1 MKRILPYAA
10 YCIMISVSLF
20 LFVRASSAVATAG
33 EDVQANATIAG
44 VASAAEI
51 EKLPDP
57 FLTDDEE
64 RFLAT
69 QDKNITWT
77 DPNIS
82 AIFYSSQSSTV
93 VVQGRVLRV
102 NDFIDGRQIIAIRPE
117 AVVLKDKK
125 GTYVVKMGSVLQRQ
139 PAQIAETN

>member
-1 MKRILPYAA
+1 MKRYLPYAV
-10 YCIMISVSLF
+10 YFLMIAVSFF
-20 LFVRASSAVATAG
+20 LFIRASSAAATSGA
-33 EDVQANATIAG
+33 DAQANATAAG
-44 VASAAEI
+44 DPPAAQI

-57 FLTDDEE
+57 FLTDEE
-64 RFLAT
+64 ARFFAL

-82 AIFYSSQSSTV
+82 AIFYSSRSSTV
-93 VVQGRVLRV
+93 VVQGRVLGV

-125 GTYVVKMGSVLQRQ
+125 GTYVVKMGSVLQQQ
-139 PAQIAETN
+139 PSQTAKTD

>member
-1 MKRILPYAA
+1 MKKILKAA
-10 YCIMISVSLF
+10 VYCMMIAISLY
-20 LFVRASSAVATAG
+20 LFERASYAVPSDSAEAS
-33 EDVQANATIAG
+33 ANAT
-44 VASAAEI
+44 AAVDPSQDENV
-51 EKLPDP
+51 KLPNP
-57 FLTDDEE
+57 FLTDEE
-64 RFLAT
+64 GRSFAA

-117 AVVLKDKK
+117 AVVLKDIK
-125 GTYVVKMGSVLQRQ
+125 GTYIVKMGSVLLRQ
-139 PAQIAETN
+139 PSQIVKTE

>member
-1 MKRILPYAA
+1 MKRNLSHGV
-10 YCIMISVSLF
+10 YCILISVSF
-20 LFVRASSAVATAG
+20 FFFVRASSAVTTAG
-33 EDVQANATIAG
+33 ADAQANATTAG
-44 VASAAEI
+44 DPPPVQI

-57 FLTDDEE
+57 FLTDEE
-64 RFLAT
+64 GRFFAS

-82 AIFYSSQSSTV
+82 AIFYSSRSSTV
-93 VVQGRVLRV
+93 VVRGRVLGV

-125 GTYVVKMGSVLQRQ
+125 GTYVVKMGSVLQQQ
-139 PAQIAETN
+139 PAQTAKTD